1 MKHRCGVRL
10 LCYWNC
16 SSRTQCPRLAALAA
30 PRCEGPRIRPR
41 RQRNKPRCSQSA
53 AISVCAPASLRKAAV
68 DRGWTMRLV
77 LLIFSILAFGSVAAF
92 GQPSTV
98 IGSIDRITG
107 SNITVKTPRG
117 SFTIHADDRT
127 ETVKDKTHRGLPS
140 LTVGQEISVRCEANG
155 PGKLRAVRIWAKV
168 IAFSATV
175 KHVGDDDIE
184 VVTIPNADYPREENR
199 IVHLHAD
206 TVFGT
211 SRDYLSEGQNVR
223 IVGLEVGNEAVDAA
237 RIALYNTD
245 LPADT
250 GPRLPHRY
258 SVCPPQRHSLGDV
271 AERTGLRLRHEL

>member
-1 MKHRCGVRL
+1 
-10 LCYWNC
+10 
-16 SSRTQCPRLAALAA
+16 
-30 PRCEGPRIRPR
+30 
-41 RQRNKPRCSQSA
+41 
-53 AISVCAPASLRKAAV
+53 
-68 DRGWTMRLV
+68 MRLV
-77 LLIFSILAFGSVAAF
+77 LLILSILAFGSVAAF

-258 SVCPPQRHSLGDV
+258 SVCPPQRHSLAHAPAGTRVRVGNDV
-271 AERTGLRLRHEL
+271 LAPPARLATSGRVGSHSLRAAGLARSKRSDRLVASGGGQLFHPRSARRGPDWAESY